1 MKMTFLS
8 LTGQSGVKKGV
19 ILMLIIFLIILLFT
33 LILLQLFKTTLRDNN
48 TRKELERL
56 KKNKQTLA
64 KMSNLNPKQIYEDN
78 EYNEDKEI
86 QENEENEVKVDEN
99 ESYISTN
106 PSPLYSNMNMNQKG
120 YLELNES
127 NNQNRIEGFISVPE
141 GVPSDTQNNLY
152 KLINHSKPKSLH
164 IKLDN
169 LKIYLLNMKQNMD
182 RLYRFLNAFNKSD
195 LKDSYLERIEGI
207 NGKKINIRNF
217 VDEKSYFK
225 ILKAEKKGYR
235 LYHYELTRGAV
246 GCYLSHLKIYR
257 NVAEQDEEF
266 ALIFEDDVKIIK
278 PNLLHEIN
286 NVLSSIPSDWD
297 ILLLG
302 CVCFVCG
309 KFVTYYDVN
318 RYFLMHGYLI
328 KKSSAKK
335 ILHLLENELI
345 KQQIDA
351 KLSDMAEKGL
361 IKIYCLRDKLAV
373 QWNMG
378 TTIQLPVKTIKGLNP
393 FDPLYDN

>member
-257 NVAEQDEEF
+257 NVAEQDQEF
-266 ALIFEDDVKIIK
+266 AMIFEDDVKIIK

>member
-266 ALIFEDDVKIIK
+266 AMIFEDDVKIIK